1 MRSGGIESDERDFVE
16 LSSEPAVSVVMPMYN
31 AAPYV
36 GDAVRSVLDQTFTDF
51 ELIVI
56 DDGSKDDS
64 AAQVE
69 RAAGGDSRL
78 RVIRQP
84 NGGVSAASN
93 KGTELARG
101 EFLARVDADDICLP
115 NRFAMQVTCLR
126 EHPEWVAVGSRVMF
140 IDEEGL
146 PLFEMPGIKLTHE
159 EIDAGLLDVEW
170 TILQP
175 ATMFRTDAV
184 RGVGGYRT
192 DLNIHED
199 HDLFLKL
206 AESGKLANIDEILFQ
221 YRQRKNSAVTTY
233 ADRHVKSFQSVFEE
247 AWKRRGL
254 SGKRPVPSIAPHPP
268 FPEKMLKQHRLW
280 GWKSLQAGNIQSARK
295 YARAGLKMAPFS
307 AESWNLMYC
316 AMRGR

>member
-1 MRSGGIESDERDFVE
+1 
-16 LSSEPAVSVVMPMYN
+16 MPMYN

-36 GDAVRSVLDQTFTDF
+36 GEAVRSVLRQTFRDF

-56 DDGSKDDS
+56 DDGSGDDS
-64 AAQVE
+64 AAHVE

-78 RVIRQP
+78 RLIRQS
-84 NGGVSAASN
+84 NAGVSVASN

-115 NRFAMQVTCLR
+115 TRLERQAAYLR
-126 EHPEWVAVGSRVMF
+126 EHSDCVAVGSRVMF
-140 IDEEGL
+140 IDEQGL
-146 PLFEMPGIKLTHE
+146 PLFEMPGIKLAHD
-159 EIDAGLLDVEW
+159 EIDQGLLAVEW

-175 ATMFRTDAV
+175 ATMFRTEAL
-184 RGVGGYRT
+184 RQVGGYRT

-206 AESGKLANIDEILFQ
+206 AEIGKLANIDEVLFQ
-221 YRQRKNSAVTTY
+221 YRQRKNSAVTIY
-233 ADRHVKSFQSVFEE
+233 AEKHVKSFRSVFEE

-254 SGKRPVPSIAPHPP
+254 AGKRPIPDIAPHPP
-268 FPEKMLKQHRLW
+268 YHEKMLKQHRLW

-295 YARAGLKMAPFS
+295 YARAGLRMAPFS
-307 AESWNLMYC
+307 VESWNLLYC
-316 AMRGR
+316 AIRGR